1 MWSRL
6 SLRLWHNDA
15 GDERPYL
22 ELSREDVVAWL
33 FGEKQ

>member
-6 SLRLWHNDA
+6 SLRLWHNDV
-15 GDERPYL
+15 GDERPHC
-22 ELSREDVVAWL
+22 ELSREDLVARL